1 MCRKVEAF
9 VAEDGKQYI
18 FDSEAKK
25 WITPEDKIEEDLEAL
40 REAVGETKADHEAA
54 QELKKKKQQL
64 KQNNNKG
71 NANNV
76 AVAQETKPSAAESK
90 NTAGLSTDDGVD
102 IADTSVSG
110 AEPSAGNENG
120 NADEK
125 KRKKKKKN
133 SEKWKKSKNR
143 TWVYVNGLPL
153 DVTVQEVHDH
163 FAKCGVVQQ
172 DLVAGAPRIKLY
184 ENKEFGGLNVRIRLC
199 RLVAVY
205 EGNEG

>member
-1 MCRKVEAF
+1 M
-9 VAEDGKQYI
+9 AEDGKQYI
-18 FDSEAKK
+18 FDAEAKK

-64 KQNNNKG
+64 KQNNKDKG
-71 NANNV
+71 KANSNNA
-76 AVAQETKPSAAESK
+76 AAQETKSAAGIED
-90 NTAGLSTDDGVD
+90 TAGFSTGDNTEATHLPGAATTNGVE
-102 IADTSVSG
+102 S
-110 AEPSAGNENG
+110 SANENVNG

-125 KRKKKKKN
+125 KRKKKKKKN

-143 TWVYVNGLPL
+143 TWVYVNRLPL
-153 DVTVQEVHDH
+153 DITIQEVHDH

-184 ENKEFGGLNVRIRLC
+184 QNKEFGGLNVRIRVCL
-199 RLVAVY
+199 LVDWP
-205 EGNEG
+205 